1 MSDLIAEILEGFE
14 SESKYCGNQAYDDL
28 LTDTINKIRQLI
40 GRELLKD
47 MKYTGIN
54 YGFCV
59 TEEDIIEVCK
69 LGEDNE

>member
-1 MSDLIAEILEGFE
+1 MSDPIVRIIIDWADCDGEEAGYMADE
-14 SESKYCGNQAYDDL
+14 
-28 LTDTINKIRQLI
+28 IRQQI

-47 MKYTGIN
+47 KKYTGIN